1 MDRMGEKVLNKF
13 SSFLVFFVMQ
23 QILTGTYAFKSIRGS
38 HERSM
43 PSSSSTSF
51 KYLKL

>member
-13 SSFLVFFVMQ
+13 SSFLVFRHMADFD
-23 QILTGTYAFKSIRGS
+23 GTYAFKSIRGS